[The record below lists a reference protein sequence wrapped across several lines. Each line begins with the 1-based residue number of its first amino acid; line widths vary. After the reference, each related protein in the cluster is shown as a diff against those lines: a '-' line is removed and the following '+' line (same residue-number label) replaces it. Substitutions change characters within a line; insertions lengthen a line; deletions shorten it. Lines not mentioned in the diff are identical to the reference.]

1 MRDYFQM
8 LARYNR
14 LVNERLYAT
23 CATLN
28 DEELRRERTGSFGS
42 IFRTLNH
49 IMVGDR
55 VWMGRFE
62 GTDGGLTKLDAL
74 LYDDFPALRAA
85 RGAEDARIER
95 YAAGVSEGTLGCVLH
110 YRNTAGKPFSDP
122 MFLLLG
128 HMFNHATH
136 HRGQVHVMLSE
147 AGVKGLSLDMHRIV
161 NPA

>member
-14 LVNERLYAT
+14 LANERLYAA
-23 CATLN
+23 CATLS

-49 IMVGDR
+49 IMSGDR

-62 GTDGGLTKLDAL
+62 GVDAGIAKPGAL

-85 RGAEDARIER
+85 RAAEDARIER
-95 YAAGVSEGTLGCVLH
+95 YAAGVSEETLSSVLH
-110 YRNTAGKPFSDP
+110 YRSTAGKPFSDP
-122 MFLLLG
+122 MSLLLG

-147 AGVKGLSLDMHRIV
+147 AGVKGLSLDMYRIV
-161 NPA
+161 NPE